1 MKKWKCTVCGYIHSG
16 DEPPEKCPLCGAD
29 KSKFILLEP
38 EQAADEPASE
48 TAATIENRAGHAA
61 LQKAAPAADL
71 NFLYSQILKHH
82 IHPVSVHIPNGV
94 LPLSVI
100 FIFLSAL
107 FGFAG
112 LGKAAFYNLLF
123 VAGAMPLVLFSGFIE
138 WQKRYNGANTYVFL
152 TKMICGCIVFATVV
166 GLVIWMVIDPQAA
179 SLDSPARF
187 RFLLVNVVMLAAAA
201 VAGFLGGKL
210 VFKD

>member
-1 MKKWKCTVCGYIHSG
+1 MKQWKCTVCGYIHTG
-16 DEPPEKCPLCGAD
+16 NEPPEKCPLCGAD
-29 KSKFILLEP
+29 KSKFIILEP
-38 EQAADEPASE
+38 EEAADEPESEAKATAAGDAPVQE
-48 TAATIENRAGHAA
+48 TAPTAN
-61 LQKAAPAADL
+61 L

-107 FGFAG
+107 FGFSG
-112 LGKAAFYNLLF
+112 IGKAAFYNLLF

-138 WQKRYNGANTYVFL
+138 WQNRYNGANTHVFL
-152 TKMICGCIVFATVV
+152 TKIICGLIVFAAVV
-166 GLVIWMVIDPQAA
+166 GLVVWMIIDPQAA
-179 SLDSPARF
+179 SQDSPARF
-187 RFLLVNVVMLAAAA
+187 QFLLVNIIMLAAAT

>member
-1 MKKWKCTVCGYIHSG
+1 MKQWKCTVCGYIHSG
-16 DEPPEKCPLCGAD
+16 NEPPEKCPLCGAD

-38 EQAADEPASE
+38 EQPADEPEGKSN
-48 TAATIENRAGHAA
+48 AATENTTKDAPVEKAGSV
-61 LQKAAPAADL
+61 ADL

-112 LGKAAFYNLLF
+112 IGKAAFYNLLF
-123 VAGAMPLVLFSGFIE
+123 VAGAMPMVLFSGFIE
-138 WQKRYNGANTYVFL
+138 WQKRYNGVRTNVFV
-152 TKMICGCIVFATVV
+152 TKIICGLIVFAAVV
-166 GLVIWMVIDPQAA
+166 GLVVWMIIDPQAA
-179 SLDSPARF
+179 SQDSPARF
-187 RFLLVNVVMLAAAA
+187 QFLLVNIIMLAAATA
-201 VAGFLGGKL
+201 AGFLGGKL